1 MNRRRSSDLPSDL
14 SRLTLNASEATAK
27 VEVPET
33 LSLSSAIAV
42 ILMAAG
48 GSKDRVG
55 AEADSSRERLLKEAV
70 RVGM

>member
-55 AEADSSRERLLKEAV
+55 AEADSSRERLVWKH
-70 RVGM
+70 RKQ

>member
-48 GSKDRVG
+48 GSKDRVD

>member
-33 LSLSSAIAV
+33 LSLFFGDCRNFDGRGW
-42 ILMAAG
+42 LE
-48 GSKDRVG
+48 GSRRRG
-55 AEADSSRERLLKEAV
+55 SR
-70 RVGM
+70 